1 MAAKAHTRRSG
12 YHRRSAGDVPG
23 AKSPHCGD
31 SSMSVLTNAASR
43 TDILNRLKR
52 AEGQLR
58 GVQRMIDEGE
68 PCLKVAQQLSAVRKA
83 LDSTFVRMTVCF
95 IEQELDARLEGSN
108 AEKSS
113 LDSMMEEMET
123 LLARMS

>member
-1 MAAKAHTRRSG
+1 MKKDPITRQTPP
-12 YHRRSAGDVPG
+12 PG
-23 AKSPHCGD
+23 T
-31 SSMSVLTNAASR
+31 SMSVLTNETSR

-95 IEQELDARLEGSN
+95 IEQELDSRLPPGSPGD
-108 AEKSS
+108 KLR
-113 LDSMMEEMET
+113 LDAMMEEMET
-123 LLARMS
+123 LLARMT